1 MVNRPLT
8 AGNWPESMLDDHWF
22 DWKTYNPNTRFTC
35 LLIVNRR
42 MAMKHYGR
50 NLIPGLVVIV
60 VAASSAILARAQEP
74 VTILEGAALTRVVPA
89 GFYYQGLS
97 APTQMRN
104 AAAARFGEKR
114 YLIAALVDTAG
125 YAADVR
131 AKYEG
136 FFITDSPIKIN
147 GLDLN
152 VGAYGFGFSADGK
165 MQILDL
171 AGNQVLSTNTSK
183 DNELKRPRPLMM
195 SKAGADLRL
204 YNGKDYVN
212 ITAK

>member
-1 MVNRPLT
+1 
-8 AGNWPESMLDDHWF
+8 
-22 DWKTYNPNTRFTC
+22 
-35 LLIVNRR
+35 
-42 MAMKHYGR
+42 MKQYKR
-50 NLIPGLVVIV
+50 NLVLGLAVFVL
-60 VAASSAILARAQEP
+60 AGSSAILARAQEA
-74 VTILEGAALTRVVPA
+74 VTVLEGAALTRVVPA

-114 YLIAALVDTAG
+114 YLIAALVDTSG

-131 AKYEG
+131 ARYEG
-136 FFITDSPIKIN
+136 FFITDSPIQIN

-171 AGNQVLSTNTSK
+171 AGNQVLSTSTSK

-195 SKAGADLRL
+195 TKTADGLRL
-204 YNGKDYVN
+204 YNGKDYIS